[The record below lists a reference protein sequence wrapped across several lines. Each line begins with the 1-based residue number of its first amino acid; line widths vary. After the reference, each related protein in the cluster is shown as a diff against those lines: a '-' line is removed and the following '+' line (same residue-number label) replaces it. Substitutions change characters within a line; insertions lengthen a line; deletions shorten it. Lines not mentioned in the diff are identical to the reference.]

1 MSTEVAKKWSF
12 TSRAQSILCCT
23 CARRLYKF
31 SRDRTQIRDELCH
44 VAASAMRHGTYS
56 SHQRLPAHL
65 LFPAVAGCYLLIQLH
80 LRRRRIKCA
89 TCTEKV
95 DRASQTELAC
105 LLDAALT
112 PRTPCVMPAVETGN
126 AGENESMTIVS
137 SKPPVKVEIEEEA
150 GFAEAKEKTA
160 KEEEAKEEEAKEE
173 EAKEEEAKEK
183 EAKEEEAKE
192 EAAVVAAKELATK
205 LIDAAVEDAEA
216 AAWVAKA
223 EAAAKKAAE
232 AEAAAKKAART
243 QAKKEAKASSPTHT
257 KAQPSMG
264 LGQQINLL
272 DRLTPPKLAKSAM
285 SSASS
290 LATSPI
296 EAGKFVGS
304 GISQTFARFGAV
316 SGFQTAIASLRGGSV
331 DLSDAE
337 LDKLFTQIDADRS
350 GRISYNEMYM
360 ALSKKYGKELEPSVI
375 KQMMAAADTDDD
387 GEISLDEFKTIMR
400 VKPPKK
406 ALLMPSLGKQ
416 LSFGMLG

>member
-44 VAASAMRHGTYS
+44 VAASAMRRGTYS
-56 SHQRLPAHL
+56 SHQRSPAHL
-65 LFPAVAGCYLLIQLH
+65 LFPAVAGCYLLIQLY

-112 PRTPCVMPAVETGN
+112 PTMPCVMPAVETGN
-126 AGENESMTIVS
+126 AGENESMTIDS
-137 SKPPVKVEIEEEA
+137 SKPPVKVETEEEA

-160 KEEEAKEEEAKEE
+160 KEEEAKEE
-173 EAKEEEAKEK
+173 